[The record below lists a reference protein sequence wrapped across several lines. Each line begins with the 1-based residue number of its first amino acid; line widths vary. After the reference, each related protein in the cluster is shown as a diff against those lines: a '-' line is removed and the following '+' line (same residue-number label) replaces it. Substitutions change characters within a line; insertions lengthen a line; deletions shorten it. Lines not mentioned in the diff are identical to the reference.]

1 MIVNTS
7 DLSNINFSEI
17 LEDSIDTVRKS
28 IDQTKAIVKW
38 DGEIIPSSLE
48 TLTTKEGP
56 YNHQQIFQIICTPE
70 WTLPEN

>member
-7 DLSNINFSEI
+7 DLSNINFSEM
-17 LEDSIDTVRKS
+17 LEDSVDTVRKS
-28 IDQTKAIVKW
+28 IDQTKAIIKW

-48 TLTTKEGP
+48 ALTIKEGP
-56 YNHQQIFQIICTPE
+56 YNHQQMFQIICTPE